1 MMRTRDDADDDDDE
15 DGDETRAGYV
25 ILVTLIKPMTGGVD
39 AGLSQLGARWLPH
52 SLYVLV

>member
-1 MMRTRDDADDDDDE
+1 MMRTRDDDDDDDE

-39 AGLSQLGARWLPH
+39 AGLSQPGARWLPH